1 MKNDTDTLEDLK
13 FVLRTITEIQQISD
27 LIEERIREI
36 KERYRTLHM
45 YDFQVGQDEKDV
57 LEQIQSMWDT
67 LFINSKHRNVDLTL
81 VKERFTEITSIQIN
95 EFAKSVKLFAEKF
108 AQQGPGSVGDDLDSG
123 VKLMKAYRDEL
134 LKLEH
139 EKQDLTNAER
149 LFNLPIS
156 NYPTLL
162 NVQKEMKS
170 LEELYKL
177 YEDQMVWQK
186 HDQIF
191 SIKV

>member
-13 FVLRTITEIQQISD
+13 FVLRTITEIQQVSD

-45 YDFQVGQDEKDV
+45 YEFQIGQDEQDA
-57 LEQIQSMWDT
+57 LNQIQSMWDT

-81 VKERFTEITSIQIN
+81 VKERFTEITSIQIT
-95 EFAKSVKLFAEKF
+95 EFAKLVKVFAEKF
-108 AQQGPGSVGDDLDSG
+108 AQYGPGSVGDDLDAG
-123 VKLMKAYRDEL
+123 IKLMKTYRDEL
-134 LKLEH
+134 MKLEH

-177 YEDQMVWQK
+177 YEDQMV
-186 HDQIF
+186 I
-191 SIKV
+191 SGIAY

>member
-1 MKNDTDTLEDLK
+1 LKNDTDTLEDLK